1 MCLLHSHCCAES
13 CIPLSYQSQFSCD
26 WTSGQRIKNTC
37 LSLLRVLHVAMSM
50 LFGYTLSHVSSAFNH
65 LWSHLITCLNLNL
78 ALLVL
83 ASCVGLLCL
92 YLCSRYSF
100 TPDALL
106 MWTDWGLSLS
116 EYIVSV
122 LHLYMILSQPILTAY
137 LRCYARLG
145 LLSRSGWLVWPIPS
159 TFILIGAVLHPLVVL
174 SLGWRQGGG
183 ERGLLWYLMQLQLK
197 ILIQIEWKRDRLWP
211 GDR

>member
-1 MCLLHSHCCAES
+1 
-13 CIPLSYQSQFSCD
+13 
-26 WTSGQRIKNTC
+26 
-37 LSLLRVLHVAMSM
+37 MSM
-50 LFGYTLSHVSSAFNH
+50 LFGYTLSHGSSAFNH

-92 YLCSRYSF
+92 YQCSRYSF

-174 SLGWRQGGG
+174 SLGWRQVGG
-183 ERGLLWYLMQLQLK
+183 ERGLLCYLMQMQFI
-197 ILIQIEWKRDRLWP
+197 ILVWGCNGKGKLCQQVLNSFSFLWWISTP
-211 GDR
+211 PACIKYSVRCKHWTD